1 MANLVNF
8 SLQKVQKIIKTTIQ
22 IWASQFVEMA
32 DFETLDLPVLISRKI
47 WVIEKL
53 LNFHTVL
60 WFGKL
65 AKKDQNFENEL
76 KAELEL
82 NVNFG
87 LSNQPKSK
95 FQQFWWAK
103 IFEIFLFFFHFPTSK
118 GNCGAPM
125 KWCKSLYYDSGKT
138 LP

>member
-1 MANLVNF
+1 MIFHAFLHFLTHEIYQINKLRAAKMAKKAVL
-8 SLQKVQKIIKTTIQ
+8 
-22 IWASQFVEMA
+22 EP
-32 DFETLDLPVLISRKI
+32 LDALKLILREI